1 MLPYTDIN
9 NDLWLSI
16 CVFVLIFHLLFSC
29 IFTFSSYKRILKIAP
44 QNGEPTF
51 LFSMAAVHHCA
62 VPWWWRCQLVPSLCY
77 KYSLVCVLLCP
88 WNGFLEVE
96 LPEPRASGF
105 TVRFRGCSW
114 GALLFASLG
123 AARRRLVLTVS
134 SPEVSIELL
143 DYCQSD
149 RWGRVPRCTVTA
161 YFSSC
166 GCVQVTLTCLT
177 LFSFSFVSPVCSC
190 LWLYFTRL

>member
-1 MLPYTDIN
+1 MHPEDCFAEWRTHPPLFHGCCPPLCSPLMMEMPAGPVPLLQVLP
-9 NDLWLSI
+9 
-16 CVFVLIFHLLFSC
+16 C
-29 IFTFSSYKRILKIAP
+29 
-44 QNGEPTF
+44 
-51 LFSMAAVHHCA
+51 
-62 VPWWWRCQLVPSLCY
+62 
-77 KYSLVCVLLCP
+77 VCVLLCP
-88 WNGFLEVE
+88 WNGFLEVG

-105 TVRFRGCSW
+105 PVQFRGCSW